1 MVTNFIEEY
10 SVCASIE
17 TVSFIPMVVWFLRY
31 VPGTV
36 LWSRERTQIIALTL
50 VSSIIHSIQ
59 FTYCHR
65 SLNTAKS
72 AKSAHLN
79 SEKKLNGQ

>member
-17 TVSFIPMVVWFLRY
+17 TVSFIPMAVWFLRY

-36 LWSRERTQIIALTL
+36 L
-50 VSSIIHSIQ
+50 
-59 FTYCHR
+59 
-65 SLNTAKS
+65 
-72 AKSAHLN
+72 
-79 SEKKLNGQ
+79 

>member
-17 TVSFIPMVVWFLRY
+17 TVSFIQMVVWFLRY

-36 LWSRERTQIIALTL
+36 
-50 VSSIIHSIQ
+50 
-59 FTYCHR
+59 F
-65 SLNTAKS
+65 
-72 AKSAHLN
+72 
-79 SEKKLNGQ
+79 